1 MIDGGWIMIIV
12 DALCKDFTA
21 RRKLAQP
28 SFFRRTE
35 EISISAVKNIT
46 FAIKAGECVAF
57 IGPNGAGKSTTLKML
72 SGILHPSS
80 GHATVAGF
88 VPWQDR
94 KKLAYEIGLVFG
106 QRSQLWYHLPVWQS
120 FDLLGKIY
128 GLDTEQY
135 QAQLVRLE
143 KAFHLAPLLDQ
154 PVKNLSL
161 GQRMRCE
168 IAASLIHN
176 PRILFLDEPTIGL
189 DVSTKAELRQHLCR
203 LSEENGTTIILT
215 SHDTADI
222 EEICHRVILIN
233 HGEKLI
239 DMSLT
244 AMRQNYLRQKLL
256 VFTTAEE
263 MPRMDLPQAVKIT
276 SEAHRLLVEIDPAL
290 TPVAQV
296 IGMALSTLTIHDVA
310 VGDVPLEDVIKHI
323 YAEARH
329 D

>member
-1 MIDGGWIMIIV
+1 MMIVVDGLSKAFI
-12 DALCKDFTA
+12 A
-21 RRKLAQP
+21 RKKLAQP

-35 EISISAVKNIT
+35 PVSISAVKNISFT
-46 FAIKAGECVAF
+46 IEAGERVAF

-72 SGILHPSS
+72 SGILYPSS
-80 GHATVAGF
+80 GHAAVAGF

-94 KKLAYEIGLVFG
+94 QKLAYKIGLVFG
-106 QRSQLWYHLPVWQS
+106 QRSQLWYHLPVRQS

-128 GLDTEQY
+128 GLDAGQY
-135 QAQLVRLE
+135 QAQLERLIV
-143 KAFHLAPLLDQ
+143 ALRLDALLDQ
-154 PVKNLSL
+154 PVKSLSL

-168 IAASLIHN
+168 IAASLLHS
-176 PRILFLDEPTIGL
+176 PKILFLDEPTIGL
-189 DVSTKAELRQHLCR
+189 DVTTKAELRQHLRR

-222 EEICHRVILIN
+222 EEICDRVILIN

-239 DMSLT
+239 DMGLA
-244 AMRQNYLRQKLL
+244 AMRQHYLRQKLL

-263 MPRMDLPQAVKIT
+263 KPQLNLPQAVKIL
-276 SEAHRLLVEIDPAL
+276 SEAHKLSIEIDPTL

-296 IGMALSTLTIHDVA
+296 IGQALNDLTIHDVA

-329 D
+329 G